1 MPVALTPGPGL
12 NSAGSAFLAVFSSAG
27 GGAGGGGGGDGAS
40 AAGVGF
46 GSTGASGSDAGF
58 DANQSSMT
66 GYPGAAG
73 GWCSVWM
80 GLSRVVVATCWMC
93 VCESDMGGPNRL
105 SRMHVL
111 EFYVGAKK
119 SVSSDSH
126 RHRST
131 RCIIPMNA
139 DRTRSRAVRVSLVPP
154 PRGTALYAN
163 KCAVLASGTQRG
175 VCGRA
180 GRGRR
185 EPLSAGSGVIR
196 RGRPSAVRPRRA
208 STRR

>member
-80 GLSRVVVATCWMC
+80 GLSRVVVATCRMC

-111 EFYVGAKK
+111 QFYFWGG
-119 SVSSDSH
+119 VSF
-126 RHRST
+126 
-131 RCIIPMNA
+131 
-139 DRTRSRAVRVSLVPP
+139 L
-154 PRGTALYAN
+154 
-163 KCAVLASGTQRG
+163 
-175 VCGRA
+175 
-180 GRGRR
+180 
-185 EPLSAGSGVIR
+185 
-196 RGRPSAVRPRRA
+196 
-208 STRR
+208 